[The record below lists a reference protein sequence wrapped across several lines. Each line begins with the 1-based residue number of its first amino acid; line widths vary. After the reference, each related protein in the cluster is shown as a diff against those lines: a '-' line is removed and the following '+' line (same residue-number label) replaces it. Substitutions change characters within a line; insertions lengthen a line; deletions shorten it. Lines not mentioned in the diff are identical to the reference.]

1 MPATNLA
8 SLPKSRN
15 KTTYIPT
22 PLPDEGFVRLP
33 SVLSV
38 LSVLGISK
46 TSFYAGIKSGKFP
59 KGKLLSE
66 RCRVWPVSEVRD
78 LLSQIE
84 NESAA

>member
-1 MPATNLA
+1 MPATHTT
-8 SLPKSRN
+8 SLSKQRN
-15 KTTYIPT
+15 KTTYKPA

-33 SVLSV
+33 SV

-46 TSFYAGIKSGKFP
+46 TSFYAGIKAGKFP

-66 RCRVWPVSEVRD
+66 RCRVWSSQEIRN

>member
-1 MPATNLA
+1 MPESHLA
-8 SLPKSRN
+8 SLPKPRN
-15 KTTYIPT
+15 KTTYKPA
-22 PLPDEGFVRLP
+22 PLPDEGFCRLP

-38 LSVLGISK
+38 MGISK
-46 TSFYAGIKSGKFP
+46 TSFYAGIKSGKYP

-66 RCRVWPVSEVRD
+66 RCRVWSVSEIRN

>member
-1 MPATNLA
+1 MPEPCLA
-8 SLPKSRN
+8 SLPKPRN
-15 KTTYIPT
+15 KTTYKPA

-33 SVLSV
+33 SV

-66 RCRVWPVSEVRD
+66 RCRVWSASEVRN

>member
-1 MPATNLA
+1 MPETNLA
-8 SLPKSRN
+8 SLPKTRN
-15 KTTYIPT
+15 KTTYKPA

-38 LSVLGISK
+38 LGISK
-46 TSFYAGIKSGKFP
+46 SSFYAGIKSGKFP

-66 RCRVWPVSEVRD
+66 RCRVWPVSEVRN
-78 LLSQIE
+78 LLTQIE